1 MAICSVPGRPRWGR
15 GSAELTVRPV
25 GGGSERTHSQLGD
38 YRRRPVWHAA
48 PNMTTVLLSTPA
60 WVHDVPDAL
69 GEVPRV
75 PVPSHPGRED
85 LAPVLGPELTR
96 VLVAGADADLAAVVL
111 RLLRTERLGSVAVG
125 FLPASRSSAAAQVWG
140 LPTAPETAAALA
152 LHGEP
157 DPVPLVRDDVG
168 GVLLGR
174 GELRPL
180 RGVAW
185 CDDQLVLRGQA
196 SRLEV
201 VPSAPDGV
209 AVRAARIGVLGL
221 RSASARG
228 RAVQVGCLSAR
239 VVSDGVPHPRP
250 VDRWTW
256 YRHTEPLRLVRGL

>member
-1 MAICSVPGRPRWGR
+1 
-15 GSAELTVRPV
+15 
-25 GGGSERTHSQLGD
+25 
-38 YRRRPVWHAA
+38 
-48 PNMTTVLLSTPA
+48 MTTLLLTTPD
-60 WVHDVPDAL
+60 WVS
-69 GEVPRV
+69 EVPPALADLPRAA
-75 PVPSHPGRED
+75 VPSRPARED

-96 VLVAGADADLAAVVL
+96 VLVAGSDADLAAVVL
-111 RLLRTERLGSVAVG
+111 RLLRTERLATVAVG
-125 FLPASRSSAAAQVWG
+125 FLPAAPDSAVADVWG
-140 LPTAPETAAALA
+140 LPTTPGAAAALA
-152 LHGEP
+152 RDGEP

-174 GELRPL
+174 GELRPM

-201 VPSAPDGV
+201 SPSAPDGV

-221 RSASARG
+221 RSSSAVG
-228 RAVQVGCLSAR
+228 RAVQVGCLAAR

-256 YRHTEPLRLVRGL
+256 YRHTEPLRLIRGA